1 MRRFLL
7 FYVLLGMLCIH
18 APKDLLH
25 DCVHETKCHNL
36 SCCDQNPEEH
46 DLSID
51 IADCDLCAYTFH
63 SIDTPNFPLV
73 LMSATPHYAPL
84 VMQPFSVSTE
94 TAHNM
99 QLRGPPAIVMI

>member
-7 FYVLLGMLCIH
+7 FCVLFGILCIH
-18 APKDLLH
+18 APRTLLH
-25 DCVHETKCHNL
+25 DCVHETQCHNL
-36 SCCDQNPEEH
+36 SCCDHNPEEQ

-63 SIDTPNFPLV
+63 SLDTPNFPLV
-73 LMSATPHYAPL
+73 LMSAAPSYAHIT
-84 VMQPFSVSTE
+84 VQPFSVSTG
-94 TAHNM
+94 TAHNL